1 MLLIKGVLMFCSEHS
16 FLPEDIMT
24 VALITVSWFVV
35 HKMKLFACYFI
46 LYLFFIAIPSL
57 FYTCIRTFLVDLV

>member
-1 MLLIKGVLMFCSEHS
+1 MLLIKGVLMFCSEYS

-46 LYLFFIAIPSL
+46 FYLFLLQYQACFTHVSEHSL
-57 FYTCIRTFLVDLV
+57 